1 MQKTLAEIAAI
12 VHGRIIG
19 DGGAVITGISGI
31 KEAKEGDLTFLAN
44 PKYLPLAASTQATA
58 ILVGKDVA
66 IEGKSVI
73 QTDNPS
79 LAFALIADLIKE
91 AFSPKIKGVHPRAVV
106 EPGAVLAEGVGV
118 GPNAVVDRGARIGKN
133 TMICA
138 CAYIGQN
145 TVIGEN
151 CLIYPNVTIRENIT
165 VGNNVIIHSGTVIGS
180 DGFGYI
186 QVNDQHMKIPQT
198 GTVLIEDDVELGSC
212 VTVDRARFDK
222 TVIGKGTKI
231 DNHVQ
236 VAHNVRIGQHCI
248 MVAYAGIAGS
258 STIGDHVVMA
268 GQSGIAGHISVGDNV
283 VIAGRGGVTHD
294 LPSGVMV
301 SGFPAQEHRK
311 ALRLDAHIHRLGE
324 YVDEIKLLK
333 KKVASLEDEIKAVH
347 G

>member
-12 VHGRIIG
+12 VKGRLIG

-44 PKYLPLAASTQATA
+44 PKYLPLAAATHATA

-66 IEGKSVI
+66 IEGKAVI

-79 LAFALIADLIKE
+79 IALVTIAGILKD
-91 AFSPKIKGVHPRAVV
+91 AFSPKIKGVHSRAVI
-106 EPGAVLAEGVGV
+106 EPGVVLAEGVGV
-118 GPNAVVDRGARIGKN
+118 GPNAVIDEGAKIGRH
-133 TMICA
+133 TMISA
-138 CAYIGQN
+138 GVYIGRG

-151 CLIYPNVTIRENIT
+151 CLIYPNVTIRENI
-165 VGNNVIIHSGTVIGS
+165 VIGNNVIIHSGSVVGS

-186 QVNDQHMKIPQT
+186 QMGEQHMKIPQA
-198 GTVLIEDDVELGSC
+198 GTVVIGDDVELGSC

-222 TVIGKGTKI
+222 TVIGKGTKV

-236 VAHNVRIGQHCI
+236 IAHNVRIGDNCI

-258 STIGDHVVMA
+258 SRIGNRVIMA
-268 GQSGIAGHISVGDNV
+268 GQSGIAGHLTVGDDV

-294 LPSGVMV
+294 LPTCAKV
-301 SGFPAQEHRK
+301 SGFPAQDHRK
-311 ALRLDAHIHRLGE
+311 ALRQDAHVQRLSE
-324 YVDEIKLLK
+324 YADEIKLLK
-333 KKVASLEDEIKAVH
+333 KKVASLEEAIKTSH
-347 G
+347 D

>member
-1 MQKTLAEIAAI
+1 MKKTLAEVAKI
-12 VHGRIIG
+12 VKGRLIG

-44 PKYLPLAASTQATA
+44 PKYLPLAALTQATA

-79 LAFALIADLIKE
+79 LAFATIAGLIKD
-91 AFSPKIKGVHPRAVV
+91 AFSPKIKGIHPRAVV
-106 EPGAVLAEGVGV
+106 ESGAVLAEDVGV
-118 GPNAVVDRGARIGKN
+118 GPQAVIDKCAKIGRG

-138 CAYIGQN
+138 GVYIGQN

-165 VGNNVIIHSGTVIGS
+165 VGNNVIIHSGSVVGS

-186 QVNDQHMKIPQT
+186 QVGDQHMKIPQT
-198 GTVLIEDDVELGSC
+198 GTVVIEDDVELGAC

-236 VAHNVRIGQHCI
+236 IAHNVRIGEHCI
-248 MVAYAGIAGS
+248 LVAYAGIAGS
-258 STIGDHVVMA
+258 STIGHHVIMA
-268 GQSGIAGHISVGDNV
+268 GQSGIQGHVTVGDNV
-283 VIAGRGGVTHD
+283 LILGRSGVSKDVRSGVT
-294 LPSGVMV
+294 V

-311 ALRLDAHIHRLGE
+311 ELRLEAHIHRLGE
-324 YVDEIKLLK
+324 YADEIKILK
-333 KKVASLEDEIKAVH
+333 KKVASLEAKTKTLHD
-347 G
+347 